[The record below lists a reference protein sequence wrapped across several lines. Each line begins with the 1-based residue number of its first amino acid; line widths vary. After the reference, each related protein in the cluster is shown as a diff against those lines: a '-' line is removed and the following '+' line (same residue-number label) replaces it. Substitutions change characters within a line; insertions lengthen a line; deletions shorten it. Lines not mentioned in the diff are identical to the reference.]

1 MLSRLVPGVETRIEM
16 KASDEVSLVPY
27 QEQVRPP
34 SYVPS
39 APIPT
44 AMPKVALDILDKAM
58 SNQTGATMAQKV
70 EKVAYASYAEA
81 FRDDLRLRQI
91 KKHVNEQVLPKMRV
105 ELTAMKR
112 RRAMAHMILIIAAVV
127 ALITS
132 ASTLTSD
139 LGVILKHNT
148 TTEAIQ
154 TYIKPFCAAFGIIN
168 LAATMVMMFMAK
180 NEKIINQ
187 QIDHTRKEIMKKDA
201 YNEAVRMSMT
211 EFSGIPL
218 DGFDIPPELTR

>member
-27 QEQVRPP
+27 HEQTRPP

-39 APIPT
+39 APIP
-44 AMPKVALDILDKAM
+44 ASMPKVALDILDKAM

-91 KKHVNEQVLPKMRV
+91 KKRVNEQVLPKMRV
-105 ELTAMKR
+105 ELSAMKR
-112 RRAMAHMILIIAAVV
+112 RRAIAHMTLVIAAVI

-139 LGVILKHNT
+139 LGILLKHNT
-148 TTEAIQ
+148 TVEAIQ
-154 TYIKPFCAAFGIIN
+154 NYVKPFCAAFGIIN
-168 LAATMVMMFMAK
+168 LGATMVMMFMAK
-180 NEKIINQ
+180 NEKIIGQ

-201 YNEAVRMSMT
+201 YNEAVRMSIS
-211 EFSGIPL
+211 EFSEVPL
-218 DGFDIPPELTR
+218 DGFDIPPELIR